1 MEMNF
6 LSAGWIWLYVGAGL
20 MLAEILTPG
29 FVMFFFGLSAATVGL
44 LVLLLPDPFNPS
56 LTWQFAF
63 FSLFSVIYLVTL
75 RRYVKDVF
83 LGDNGK
89 SRALAD
95 EFTGR
100 LGEAESSISAAIPGR
115 VTVGDAE
122 WDAVSEAPIAAGT
135 KVRVV
140 ARKNLTLTV
149 EAL

>member
-1 MEMNF
+1 MDF

-44 LVLLLPDPFNPS
+44 LVLLLPEPFNPS
-56 LTWQFAF
+56 FTWQFAF

-83 LGDNGK
+83 LGNNGK
-89 SRALAD
+89 SLALAD
-95 EFTGR
+95 EFVGR
-100 LGEAESSISAAIPGR
+100 LGEAATAISADVPGR
-115 VTVGDAE
+115 VMVGDAE
-122 WDAVSEAPIAAGT
+122 WDAVSSAPIAAGA

-140 ARKNLTLTV
+140 SRKNLTFTV
-149 EAL
+149 EAV